1 MGTISSSIGLIS
13 GIDYGTMV
21 DQLMAI
27 EARPRDKLTLRMSSL
42 DAQKTALAD
51 ISARLSAL
59 LARITSLTKPSFFS
73 TSKAISSNPAVLSA
87 STTGTAVPGS
97 FSFTV
102 RSLARTQQLI
112 SRGYTSR
119 NAAVAAGSL
128 TIESAAAQVNR
139 DTALEELNGYAG
151 VQRGSFKITNARGE
165 SATINLREAQTVSD
179 VLDLINTANIGVRA
193 ELRGEGI
200 HLADTTGGTGGLRI
214 SEVGEG
220 HVAADLGFTAGLTF
234 SADGQL
240 TGGNLIYLSEAT
252 PLSALNDGL
261 GLRRAVAGTDFQ
273 IQVDGL
279 DAPVKVKLS
288 EVLTADTRLERLN
301 HARGVELG
309 TIRITNRAGVSEEID
324 LSDARTIGD
333 VQTAIQNAISGIT
346 VVISGSGLMIT
357 DGSNEEDHDLTI
369 EDVSGHA
376 ARDLGIAG
384 TTDGKSIRGSQILNV
399 DTLGDVLAAI
409 NYADGNETPQ
419 GLPAV
424 RAAIDASGRGITLTS
439 EMGAAL
445 TLVVPEESSSQALF
459 DLGFQPNSTGESIS
473 GGRIIGGLNTVLLKT
488 LNGGRGLAGG
498 IMQITANGNTVQVDV
513 TGAETLRDVIEAI
526 NTASE
531 QSGLGIAA
539 SYHSSGNKLQIVNTA
554 DGAGSITISD
564 VQGELAHSL
573 GIDAGGSR
581 ITSNN
586 LQRRYV
592 SENTRLQDLN
602 MGQGVSLGKIK
613 ITDSRG
619 VSATIDLASER
630 AETLQDVIDAI
641 RGATALQ
648 LEVRI
653 NDTGDGLLITDT
665 SDGTGKLIIE
675 DDTGTAARDLNI
687 AGESEGAAK
696 QIDGSFE
703 LKIDTATAD
712 TLDQVLA
719 QINKTRLANAAII
732 NDGSGVAPYRLSITS
747 AASGRAGELIIDAG
761 TTGLDLTT
769 LTQAQDAAI
778 TLGSDDNGLLIRSTT
793 NTITDAIP
801 GVTLTLTGTDDQP
814 VTVTVERDLDSMLS
828 TLKGL
833 VDDYNGLLDRIKQ
846 YASYDSET
854 QTKGI
859 LFGESTLDAVKQR
872 LNRALTGT
880 ISGAGGRFSRLS
892 QLGVK
897 VESGG
902 RLSFDEQKFREAYAA
917 DSNGVTQLF
926 TAAKAGVAVKVK
938 AELDQLTGTGGL
950 LDRRSKMYTEQKE
963 ALGKRVDD
971 LNELLELKRQKLLRS
986 FQRME
991 DALAQMQSQQTSIS
1005 SLGSLISSFSTT
1017 KN

>member
-1 MGTISSSIGLIS
+1 LC
-13 GIDYGTMV
+13 
-21 DQLMAI
+21 
-27 EARPRDKLTLRMSSL
+27 
-42 DAQKTALAD
+42 
-51 ISARLSAL
+51 
-59 LARITSLTKPSFFS
+59 
-73 TSKAISSNPAVLSA
+73 
-87 STTGTAVPGS
+87 
-97 FSFTV
+97 
-102 RSLARTQQLI
+102 
-112 SRGYTSR
+112 
-119 NAAVAAGSL
+119 
-128 TIESAAAQVNR
+128 
-139 DTALEELNGYAG
+139 
-151 VQRGSFKITNARGE
+151 
-165 SATINLREAQTVSD
+165 
-179 VLDLINTANIGVRA
+179 
-193 ELRGEGI
+193 
-200 HLADTTGGTGGLRI
+200 
-214 SEVGEG
+214 
-220 HVAADLGFTAGLTF
+220 
-234 SADGQL
+234 
-240 TGGNLIYLSEAT
+240 
-252 PLSALNDGL
+252 
-261 GLRRAVAGTDFQ
+261 
-273 IQVDGL
+273 
-279 DAPVKVKLS
+279 
-288 EVLTADTRLERLN
+288 
-301 HARGVELG
+301 
-309 TIRITNRAGVSEEID
+309 
-324 LSDARTIGD
+324 
-333 VQTAIQNAISGIT
+333 
-346 VVISGSGLMIT
+346 
-357 DGSNEEDHDLTI
+357 
-369 EDVSGHA
+369 
-376 ARDLGIAG
+376 
-384 TTDGKSIRGSQILNV
+384 
-399 DTLGDVLAAI
+399 
-409 NYADGNETPQ
+409 
-419 GLPAV
+419 
-424 RAAIDASGRGITLTS
+424 
-439 EMGAAL
+439 
-445 TLVVPEESSSQALF
+445 
-459 DLGFQPNSTGESIS
+459 
-473 GGRIIGGLNTVLLKT
+473 
-488 LNGGRGLAGG
+488 
-498 IMQITANGNTVQVDV
+498 
-513 TGAETLRDVIEAI
+513 DVIEAI

-814 VTVTVERDLDSMLS
+814 VTVTVERDLDGMLS

-872 LNRALTGT
+872 LSRALTGT